1 MNSNRPVNESSL
13 YRIHDRIKHVK
24 PSSDPPKD
32 YSATDPD
39 WIDYTPQI
47 YEETLRQRLEE
58 QNSATLKSS
67 ECTNSSATNL
77 TSEEDFAIYKAMKV
91 NLLCFF
97 FYIPNNSS
105 AVSKLFRSVRP

>member
-13 YRIHDRIKHVK
+13 NRIHDRIKHVK

-32 YSATDPD
+32 YSAKDPD
-39 WIDYTPQI
+39 SIDYTPQV

-67 ECTNSSATNL
+67 ECINTSAINL
-77 TSEEDFAIYKAMKV
+77 ASEEDFAIYKAMKV
-91 NLLCFF
+91 IFSPFF
-97 FYIPNNSS
+97 LYSQ
-105 AVSKLFRSVRP
+105 

>member
-1 MNSNRPVNESSL
+1 M
-13 YRIHDRIKHVK
+13 K

-32 YSATDPD
+32 YSAKDPD
-39 WIDYTPQI
+39 SIDYTPQI

-67 ECTNSSATNL
+67 ECINTSAINL
-77 TSEEDFAIYKAMKV
+77 ASEEDFAIYKAMKV

-105 AVSKLFRSVRP
+105 AVSKLIRSVRP